1 MPPVSIGTLLFFIFF
16 LCVGRMRASTVL
28 FWMSFL
34 FSLLISIFSL
44 LLFVCSSTSLSAKQ
58 FRDLLARKYGVDSGL
73 AMIIKQRA
81 KANEID
87 RMDLV
92 GNVQGSDCILG
103 ESAVHVLQ

>member
-1 MPPVSIGTLLFFIFF
+1 MFAFF
-16 LCVGRMRASTVL
+16 
-28 FWMSFL
+28 
-34 FSLLISIFSL
+34 
-44 LLFVCSSTSLSAKQ
+44 STSLSAKQ

-103 ESAVHVLQ
+103 ESAVHVFCCEFCLFVRVCNVILAGKP

>member
-1 MPPVSIGTLLFFIFF
+1 LFTL
-16 LCVGRMRASTVL
+16 
-28 FWMSFL
+28 
-34 FSLLISIFSL
+34 
-44 LLFVCSSTSLSAKQ
+44 SLSAKQ

-103 ESAVHVLQ
+103 EQIASFLFLFCLVVFPLGRVFVGLHGSFMIN